1 MNQIMEVEKGDY
13 TISNN
18 KNRLQIQVIHS
29 FLSTQSYWAED
40 IPLALVQK
48 SIDNSLCFGIYYKG
62 VQVGFAR
69 LITDKATFAYLAD
82 VFIVELHRAK
92 GLSKWLMEYI
102 QNYPEVQGLRRWML
116 ATKDA
121 HNLYSQF
128 GWEKLTDETA
138 DKIMLKLSTNIY
150 KNNR

>member
-1 MNQIMEVEKGDY
+1 MNLLVEVEKGDY

-18 KNRLQIQVIHS
+18 NNRLQIEVIHS
-29 FLSTQSYWAED
+29 FLSTQSYWAEG
-40 IPLALVQK
+40 IPLPVVQK
-48 SIDNSLCFGIYYKG
+48 SIDNSLCFGIYYRE

-82 VFIVELHRAK
+82 VFIVPLHRGK

-102 QNYPEVQGLRRWML
+102 HHYPEVQGLRRWML

-128 GWEKLTDETA
+128 GWGKLTEETA
-138 DKIMLKLSTNIY
+138 DKIMLKLSPDIY
-150 KNNR
+150 KKH